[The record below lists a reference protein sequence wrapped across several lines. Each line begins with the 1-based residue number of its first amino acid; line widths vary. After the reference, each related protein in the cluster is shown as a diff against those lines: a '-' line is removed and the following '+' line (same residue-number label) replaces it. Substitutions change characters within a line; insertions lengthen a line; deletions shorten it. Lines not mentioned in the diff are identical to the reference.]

1 MKRLLLLLLSAFST
15 GRAATPLNPLLA
27 FARTQPHDVAV
38 STYALRADG
47 TPDPA
52 RHALNWNATQS
63 MPLASSMK
71 IVVLAAYAR
80 AVTSGTLNA
89 RQPVTLRD
97 WESFYLPGTD
107 GGAHASSLKLLGLPA
122 DRSGRTSTPDRTVP
136 LDTLARFMIETSD
149 NAATDLLLSRLGP
162 QAIRQTAARLHL
174 TGQDDIGPIAGM
186 FNAWATP
193 RDQTALLT
201 MTPAQRTTLYWQR
214 AAQVRQDPALRDPAA
229 VQRRARAVNPATGDA
244 LQNRSAPA
252 GTTRDYAALMARVL
266 TGTGLP
272 DAELQVMRRHLGWP
286 MRVHPGND
294 EVFAHLYA
302 KGGSLAGGALT
313 NNLAFTPK
321 VGPAAGHPLV
331 VSVFLRNVPA
341 GQYRALQDSLEEA
354 LLMIAIR
361 PDLAQQL
368 TDALGTATPKK

>member
-15 GRAATPLNPLLA
+15 GRAATPLDPLLA
-27 FARTQPHDVAV
+27 FARTQPHDLAV

-122 DRSGRTSTPDRTVP
+122 DRSGRASTPDRTVP

-252 GTTRDYAALMARVL
+252 GTTRDYTALMARVL

-302 KGGSLAGGALT
+302 KGGSLAGGVLT

>member
-1 MKRLLLLLLSAFST
+1 MKRLLLLLLSTFST
-15 GRAATPLNPLLA
+15 GRAATPLDPLLA
-27 FARTQPHDVAV
+27 FARTQPHDLAV
-38 STYALRADG
+38 STYALQADG
-47 TPDPA
+47 TPDTA
-52 RHALNWNATQS
+52 RHTLNWNSTQP

-80 AVTSGTLNA
+80 AVASGTLDA
-89 RQPVTLRD
+89 QQPVTLRD
-97 WESFYLPGTD
+97 WEGFYLPGTD
-107 GGAHASSLKLLGLPA
+107 GGAHASSLKTLGLPA
-122 DRSGRTSTPDRTVP
+122 DRSGRANTPDRTVP

-149 NAATDLLLSRLGP
+149 NAATDLILSRLGP
-162 QAIRQTAARLHL
+162 QAIRQTATRLHL
-174 TGQDDIGPIAGM
+174 TGQDDIGPVAGM
-186 FNAWATP
+186 FSTWDTP

-201 MTPAQRTTLYWQR
+201 MTAAQRTALYWQR
-214 AAQVRQDPALRDPAA
+214 AEQVRQDPSLRDPAA
-229 VQRRARAVNPATGDA
+229 VQRRARAVEPATANA

-266 TGTGLP
+266 TGAGLP
-272 DAELQVMRRHLGWP
+272 DTELQIMRRHLGWP
-286 MRVHPGND
+286 MRVNPGND
-294 EVFAHLYA
+294 EVFTRLYA
-302 KGGSLAGGALT
+302 KGGSLSGGVLT
-313 NNLAFTPK
+313 SNLAFTPK

-341 GQYRALQDSLEEA
+341 GQYRALQDSLDEA